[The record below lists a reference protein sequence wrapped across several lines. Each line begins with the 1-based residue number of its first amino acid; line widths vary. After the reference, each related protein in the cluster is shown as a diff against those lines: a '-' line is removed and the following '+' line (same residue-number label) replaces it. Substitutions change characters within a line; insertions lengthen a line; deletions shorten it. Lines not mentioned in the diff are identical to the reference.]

1 MRLRIAAAF
10 AAVGFVLAGCGG
22 STASPSPSGPT
33 SGRTPGPQDH
43 TWNFEIEE
51 VGLGESGYITLQ
63 NYTDIASNL
72 DALYLCQADR
82 CVGLPDAVVEPGA
95 VARIAVGDGEG
106 LEAVVMTRVNLELT
120 PADGEI
126 GLYVSE
132 DVQNTADL
140 RAYIQWGLTPHELTD
155 VADKAGLWRKAGFAP
170 SGPNATRLWK
180 TEANL
185 WVWDP
190 GI

>member
-10 AAVGFVLAGCGG
+10 AVIAFVLAGCGG
-22 STASPSPSGPT
+22 STASPSPSDPT
-33 SGRTPGPQDH
+33 SGRTPGPQDA
-43 TWNFEIEE
+43 TWSFAIAE
-51 VGLGESGYITLQ
+51 VGLGADGYVTLL
-63 NYTDIASNL
+63 NYTSIAGSL
-72 DALYLCQADR
+72 DALFLCQAGG
-82 CVGLPDAVVEPGA
+82 CVDLPDAVVEPGA
-95 VARIAVGDGEG
+95 VARIAVGGGEG
-106 LEAVVMTRVNLELT
+106 LEAVVLTGVDLELT

-126 GLYVSE
+126 GLYVSD
-132 DVQNTADL
+132 DVQETADL
-140 RAYIQWGLTPHELTD
+140 RAYLQWGLTPHALTE
-155 VADKAGLWRKAGFAP
+155 VADRAGLWRKAGFAP